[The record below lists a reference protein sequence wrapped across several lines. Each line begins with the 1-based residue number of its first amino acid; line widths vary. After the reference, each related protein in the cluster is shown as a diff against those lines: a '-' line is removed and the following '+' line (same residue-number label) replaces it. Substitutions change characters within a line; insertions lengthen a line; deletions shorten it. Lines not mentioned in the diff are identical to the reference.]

1 MLHRR
6 FVPFMHLQDS
16 LFQFFLCCMEGFSI
30 YAFTGHFINITVDSL
45 FQFDLLFL
53 LLGSINESTDI

>member
-1 MLHRR
+1 
-6 FVPFMHLQDS
+6 MHLQDS